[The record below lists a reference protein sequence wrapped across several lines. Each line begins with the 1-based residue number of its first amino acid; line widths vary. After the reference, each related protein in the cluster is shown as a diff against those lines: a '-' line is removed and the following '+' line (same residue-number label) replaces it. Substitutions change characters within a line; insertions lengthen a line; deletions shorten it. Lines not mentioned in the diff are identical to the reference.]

1 MINMSLGSA
10 SLDIILFLLL
20 IVSYIKSK
28 KIEIN
33 KSLDNSYI

>member
-1 MINMSLGSA
+1 MSLGSA

-28 KIEIN
+28 KN
-33 KSLDNSYI
+33 RD

>member
-1 MINMSLGSA
+1 MSLGSA